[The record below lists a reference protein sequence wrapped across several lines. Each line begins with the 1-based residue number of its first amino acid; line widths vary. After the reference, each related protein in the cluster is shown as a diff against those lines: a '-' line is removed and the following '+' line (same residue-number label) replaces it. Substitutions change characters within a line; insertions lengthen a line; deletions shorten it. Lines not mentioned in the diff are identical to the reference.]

1 MASGVVAKQTA
12 PVEVQ
17 KTINLHA
24 FITSEIDPS
33 LSPVIS
39 FDAVQADLQMV
50 LAHGAAAPLRNA
62 APCRGPQPLT
72 HSSSMKIRFYLL
84 LLSPLGLA
92 HCASTSNPPGP
103 EGTGDHKTGYYLGR
117 SDAVKQQYWMVQNL
131 QKQPKASQPKVT
143 DLPILIPEQTNN
155 GVATVPHTETIR
167 IEQ

>member
-1 MASGVVAKQTA
+1 
-12 PVEVQ
+12 
-17 KTINLHA
+17 
-24 FITSEIDPS
+24 
-33 LSPVIS
+33 
-39 FDAVQADLQMV
+39 
-50 LAHGAAAPLRNA
+50 
-62 APCRGPQPLT
+62 
-72 HSSSMKIRFYLL
+72 MKIRFYLL
-84 LLSPLGLA
+84 LLSPLVLA

-131 QKQPKASQPKVT
+131 QKQPKAPQAKAT